1 MKARDRYTDEIVE
14 IISFC
19 GTTQRNEDLDRVSY
33 IDSEGQE
40 HSNEKLN
47 YYWDFEPIDS
57 NRNEIDWEQR
67 RFEIAKAAMQGRL
80 SNQYGDIIFGERN
93 FESFAA
99 SCVELADVFIAELK
113 KGGSNANG

>member
-40 HSNEKLN
+40 HTNEKLN

-57 NRNEIDWEQR
+57 NRNEIDWELR
-67 RFEIAKAAMQGRL
+67 RFEIAKSVL
-80 SNQYGDIIFGERN
+80 
-93 FESFAA
+93 AA
-99 SCVELADVFIAELK
+99 SMANSISNPLLEGFYTSYAKEAVAYADALIAELK
-113 KGGSNANG
+113 K

>member
-40 HSNEKLN
+40 HPNEKLN

-67 RFEIAKAAMQGRL
+67 RFEIAK
-80 SNQYGDIIFGERN
+80 DIYSRNYWNGKVTAKACAKIAVERAN
-93 FESFAA
+93 I
-99 SCVELADVFIAELK
+99 LIAELK
-113 KGGSNANG
+113 KGGNNAND